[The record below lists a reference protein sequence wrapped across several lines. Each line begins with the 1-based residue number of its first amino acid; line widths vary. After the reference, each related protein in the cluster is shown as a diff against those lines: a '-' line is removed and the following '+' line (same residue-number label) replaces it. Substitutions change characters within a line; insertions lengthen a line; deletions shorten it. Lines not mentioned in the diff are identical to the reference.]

1 MKRYIINRGIM
12 VAVVIIYMYPL

>member
-12 VAVVIIYMYPL
+12 VAVVIIYMY